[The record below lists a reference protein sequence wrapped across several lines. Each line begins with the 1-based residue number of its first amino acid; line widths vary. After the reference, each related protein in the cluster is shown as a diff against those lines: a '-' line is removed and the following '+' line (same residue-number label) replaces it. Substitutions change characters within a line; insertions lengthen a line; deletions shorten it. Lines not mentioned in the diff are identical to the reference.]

1 MGVRFRKSFKVAP
14 GVKFNVGKK
23 GVSTSIG
30 GKGLR
35 VNSSSRGVSV
45 GTSIPG
51 TGISYS
57 KNLSSRNKR
66 PQRTNYER
74 LQQQQAKE
82 EKIIEAKQEVARYE
96 AHVEMLTS
104 FHKEV
109 NDQLNWQEIATSNP
123 PFNREEEGPNF
134 MVVKEKVQ
142 SYKPTLRDRLFNR
155 VEARKRILV
164 EEVDMAKTSDNEL
177 YIDWQNNVKRS
188 KEILDGEREAWEQI
202 TNEVNPFEDIKA
214 LGSTVDF
221 AFSPNEPNVTVNLN
235 IQNQEVVP
243 TKVFS
248 LTKTGKLSQRNMAK
262 GKYFQLYQDYV
273 CSCAIRVAR
282 EFFAILPINT
292 TTIHVYGEV
301 SSDEGSEQGCIL
313 SVKITRHEIEGI
325 DFDNIDCSDTI
336 ETFTHK
342 MKFLKTKGLKLI
354 EEVR

>member
-14 GVKFNVGKK
+14 GVKLNVGKK

-35 VNSSSRGVSV
+35 VNSSSRGISV

-74 LQQQQAKE
+74 LQQQSKE
-82 EKIIEAKQEVARYE
+82 EKMIAAEHEVAKYD

-104 FHKEV
+104 VHNEV
-109 NDQLNWQEIATSNP
+109 NDQIDWQEIATSIP
-123 PFNREEEGPNF
+123 PFKREEEGPNVL
-134 MVVKEKVQ
+134 VVKEKVET
-142 SYKPTLRDRLFNR
+142 YKPTLRDRVFNR
-155 VEARKRILV
+155 VEARKRILL
-164 EEVDMAKTSDNEL
+164 EEVDVAKTSDHAL
-177 YIDWQNNVKRS
+177 YSEWENNVIQS
-188 KEILDGEREAWEQI
+188 KKILDGDRKTWEQL
-202 TNEVNPFEDIKA
+202 TNEINPFEDIEA
-214 LGSTVDF
+214 LGSEVSF
-221 AFSPNEPNVTVNLN
+221 AFSPSEPSVTVHLN
-235 IQNQEVVP
+235 IQNPEVVP

-248 LTKTGKLSQRNMAK
+248 LTKTGKLSQKNMAK

-282 EFFAILPINT
+282 EFFAILPIHT
-292 TTIHVYGEV
+292 TTVHVYGEV
-301 SSDEGSEQGCIL
+301 ISEESSEHGCIL
-313 SVKITRHEIEGI
+313 SVRMNRHEMK
-325 DFDNIDCSDTI
+325 DLVFDNIDCSDAI
-336 ETFTHK
+336 ETFTHN